1 MVCTNYKNNTN
12 NPMRPL
18 CLNFQCVCVCVWCTA
33 GAVGLGEAEPLL
45 DNFRK
50 LSHLPAKLKRGQKGR
65 IKIGS
70 LPCPEPLHT
79 HTQCSCRVVQ
89 FGGSWCCWLWRCGAL
104 VVGSLVGSLWSPLS
118 PQWSSGQPPQTDGKI
133 WSTDDCR
140 ASQPQNS
147 HL

>member
-1 MVCTNYKNNTN
+1 MSKV
-12 NPMRPL
+12 PMCL
-18 CLNFQCVCVCVWCTA
+18 CLCGVHCWCSWEQA
-33 GAVGLGEAEPLL
+33 EALL

-70 LPCPEPLHT
+70 LPCPEPL

-147 HL
+147 HLQFQTKPMILYLSLLFFKF

>member
-1 MVCTNYKNNTN
+1 MY
-12 NPMRPL
+12 L
-18 CLNFQCVCVCVWCTA
+18 CLCGVHCWCSWEQA
-33 GAVGLGEAEPLL
+33 EALL

-70 LPCPEPLHT
+70 LPCPEPL

-147 HL
+147 HLQFQTKPMILYLSLLFFKF